1 VLGLGGVSAQ
11 AATRVGGQDIRDR
24 AFSFS
29 CGVVDFCKELHEAGG
44 MARVLAPQ
52 LATSAT
58 AVSAMLEEAR
68 AAESR
73 RDFISKSGIAL
84 KEIRESH
91 VRLQICEKSSLGPPD
106 RAKALCAEANELVAI
121 LTVIVRNAQ
130 QNLALKRGASK
141 RRSAGPKSYSDV

>member
-1 VLGLGGVSAQ
+1 MPAQ
-11 AATRVGGQDIRDR
+11 SSSRAGGQEIRDR

-29 CGVVDFCKELHEAGG
+29 CQVVDLCKQLHEAGG
-44 MARVLAPQ
+44 MARALAPQ

-73 RDFISKSGIAL
+73 RDFVSKAGIAL
-84 KEIRESH
+84 KEIRETH
-91 VRLQICEKSSLGPPD
+91 VRLKICERSSLGP
-106 RAKALCAEANELVAI
+106 REQITTLCTEDNELVAI

-130 QNLALKRGASK
+130 QNAALHGRPSRRRASD
-141 RRSAGPKSYSDV
+141 RHH